1 MFKMTKLND
10 LINWFENKNEVII
23 ALSGGVDSALVAYA
37 AFQQLGTSAI
47 AVTADY
53 KTLSQEELETSI
65 QICKEIGISQ
75 ILLDYNELENQEF
88 VKNDSSR
95 CFHCR
100 QELGTHLVNLAKKH
114 NIEFIVDGTHLD
126 DLGDYRP
133 GLEALKQKGIKSP
146 LVEINLTKNEI
157 REMAKSVGLSIYDK
171 PSNSCLASRIPWGQ
185 KITFEK
191 LLRIEYGET
200 IVKQT
205 TKLKQVRVRDLK
217 GIAKLEV
224 EKEKISV
231 LRDRTIFEE
240 ITKKLKLIGFSDV
253 IIDPEGYKPGKI
265 NVIAD

>member
-1 MFKMTKLND
+1 MTKIGN
-10 LINWFENKNEVII
+10 LIDWFDDKNGVIV

-37 AFQQLGTSAI
+37 AYQNLGSSAI

-53 KTLSQEELETSI
+53 KTLSQEELETAK

-100 QELGTHLVNLAKKH
+100 QELGTHLVNLAKNH
-114 NIEFIVDGTHLD
+114 NIELIVDGTNLD

-133 GLEALKQKGIKSP
+133 GIEALKQNGIRSP
-146 LVEINLTKNEI
+146 LVENNLTKNEI
-157 REMAKSVGLSIYDK
+157 REIAKSIGLSVFDK

-185 KITFEK
+185 KITTER
-191 LLRIEYGET
+191 LQRIEYGET

-205 TKLKQVRVRDLK
+205 TKLKQVRVRDLN
-217 GIAKLEV
+217 GIAKIEV

-231 LRDRTIFEE
+231 LSDDAILEE

-253 IIDPEGYKPGKI
+253 IIDTEGYQPGKI
-265 NVIAD
+265 NVITD

>member
-1 MFKMTKLND
+1 MKKLEN
-10 LINWFENKNEVII
+10 LIDWFGDKEKVLV

-37 AFQQLGTSAI
+37 AYQKLGSSAI

-53 KTLSQEELETSI
+53 KTLSQEELKTSKT
-65 QICKEIGISQ
+65 ICSEIGIFQ
-75 ILLDYNELENQEF
+75 ILLEYDELQNDEF
-88 VKNDSSR
+88 IKNDSNR

-100 QELGTHLVNLAKKH
+100 QELGNHLVNLAYRK
-114 NIEFIVDGTHLD
+114 NIKFIVDGTNLD

-133 GLEALKQKGIKSP
+133 GIIALRQNGVQSP
-146 LVEINLTKNEI
+146 LVEEKLTKTEI
-157 REMAKSVGLSIYDK
+157 REIAKYVGLSVYDK

-185 KITFEK
+185 KITSER

-205 TKLKQVRVRDLK
+205 TKLNQVRVRDLN

-224 EKEKISV
+224 EKDKIKI
-231 LRDRTIFEE
+231 LKDKKILKE
-240 ITKKLKLIGFSDV
+240 ITKKLKLIGFVDV
-253 IIDPEGYKPGKI
+253 IVDEEGYKSGKI

>member
-1 MFKMTKLND
+1 MTKLDD
-10 LINWFENKNEVII
+10 LVNWFGDKNKVII

-37 AFQQLGTSAI
+37 AFQKLGSSAI

-53 KTLSQEELETSI
+53 KTLSKEELDTSK
-65 QICKEIGISQ
+65 QICSEIGINQ
-75 ILLDYNELENQEF
+75 IFLDYSELENEEF
-88 VKNDSSR
+88 TKNDSNR

-100 QELGTHLVNLAKKH
+100 LELGDHLIKVAKEH
-114 NIEFIVDGTHLD
+114 NVEMIVDGTNLD

-133 GLEALKQKGIKSP
+133 GIAALKQNGIRSP
-146 LVEINLTKNEI
+146 LVENKLTKNEI
-157 REMAKSVGLSIYDK
+157 REIAKSIGLSVYDK

-185 KITFEK
+185 KITSER

-205 TKLKQVRVRDLK
+205 TKLKQVRVRDLN

-224 EKEKISV
+224 EKEKILV
-231 LRDRTIFEE
+231 LNDDAILEE
-240 ITKKLKLIGFSDV
+240 ITAKLKLIGFSDV